1 MENQFWAVGCCLGWT
16 VGKRGLGRFCVTFF
30 GGFFNFSWGK
40 KKIKLCSVRTEK
52 LHNTYFT
59 KKKFFLIFW
68 TQKSEKTGFFRA
80 NTQISNL
87 NVLHKGL
94 LLQDWVFR
102 LGILV
107 NKTEIVNVGW
117 YSELHF
123 FPPITGQQTSKNI
136 LVMCLVEKSI
146 KC

>member
-1 MENQFWAVGCCLGWT
+1 MAFII
-16 VGKRGLGRFCVTFF
+16 
-30 GGFFNFSWGK
+30 FSLFLLK
-40 KKIKLCSVRTEK
+40 NLKNLEK
-52 LHNTYFT
+52 LV
-59 KKKFFLIFW
+59 
-68 TQKSEKTGFFRA
+68 FFRA

-102 LGILV
+102 LGIVV